1 MRRIADYELEAS
13 LGSGNHG
20 EFFVARPP
28 ARLGLDVDRV
38 AVKVLSLN
46 ASDDA
51 FRRVGNE
58 LKLFASIT
66 CPQLVRLYDAGH
78 QGGVFYYAM
87 EYFARGSLGRPA
99 TPVERTLVFR
109 AVADAARAAHA
120 LHEAGVAHRDI
131 KPANV
136 MLANGGGK
144 LSDLG
149 LAQILSP
156 GQTVTGIGPIGTI
169 EFMEPQLI
177 LGERA
182 GRATDVWA
190 LGTTLH
196 RALTGASV
204 YGAIP
209 DGDLLAALRHVV
221 QSTPMV
227 SADLG
232 EQEAALIRRCLA
244 AERSDRPSTA
254 AEVAEEIDQLVEAS

>member
-1 MRRIADYELEAS
+1 MRRIADYELEGS

-28 ARLGLDVDRV
+28 GRLGLDVDKV

-58 LKLFASIT
+58 LKLFASVA
-66 CPQLVRLYDAGH
+66 CPQLVTLYDAGH
-78 QGGVFYYAM
+78 QDGVFYYAM
-87 EYFARGSLGRPA
+87 EFFAAGSLGRPA
-99 TPVERTLVFR
+99 TTPERHQVLA

-136 MLANGGGK
+136 MLDNGGGK

-169 EFMEPQLI
+169 EYMEPQLI

-196 RALTGASV
+196 RALSGESV
-204 YGAIP
+204 YGTIP
-209 DGDLLAALRHVV
+209 DGDLLTALRHVV
-221 QSTPMV
+221 QSTPVM
-227 SADLG
+227 SASLAG
-232 EQEAALIRRCLA
+232 AEADLIRRCLA
-244 AERSDRPSTA
+244 RDRADRPATA
-254 AEVAEEIDQLVEAS
+254 AQVAEEIDQLVEAS

>member
-28 ARLGLDVDRV
+28 GRLGLDVDKV
-38 AVKVLSLN
+38 AVKVLALN

-58 LKLFASIT
+58 LKLFASVA
-66 CPQLVRLYDAGH
+66 CPQLVQLYDAGH

-87 EYFARGSLGRPA
+87 EYFDQGSLGRPA
-99 TPVERTLVFR
+99 TTPQRRQALQ

-169 EFMEPQLI
+169 EYMEPALI

-190 LGTTLH
+190 LAATLH
-196 RALTGASV
+196 RALSGTSI

-209 DGDLLAALRHVV
+209 DGDLLTALRHVV
-221 QSTPMV
+221 QTPPVV
-227 SADLG
+227 SDGLS
-232 EQEAALIRRCLA
+232 EEEASLIRWCLA
-244 AERSDRPSTA
+244 PERSDRPATA
-254 AEVAEEIDQLVEAS
+254 AEVAQHIDQLAEAL

>member
-1 MRRIADYELEAS
+1 MRRIADYELETS
-13 LGSGNHG
+13 LGAGNHG

-28 ARLGLDVDRV
+28 QRLGLDVERV

-51 FRRVGNE
+51 FRRVANE
-58 LKLFASIT
+58 LKLFASVP
-66 CPQLVRLYDAGH
+66 CDQLVTLYDAGH
-78 QGGVFYYAM
+78 QNGAFYYAM
-87 EYFARGSLGRPA
+87 EYFPGGSLERPEQ
-99 TPVERTLVFR
+99 PPSR
-109 AVADAARAAHA
+109 AHVLRAMADVARAAHA

-136 MLANGGGK
+136 MLTETSGK

-169 EFMEPQLI
+169 EYMEPGLI

-182 GRATDVWA
+182 GRASDIWSIA
-190 LGTTLH
+190 TTLH
-196 RALTGASV
+196 HALTGTAI
-204 YGAIP
+204 YGVIP

-221 QSTPMV
+221 QTPPTLADGFTDAETDLLRSCLAPERADRPA
-227 SADLG
+227 SADLVA
-232 EQEAALIRRCLA
+232 ERLDQLAEAA
-244 AERSDRPSTA
+244 
-254 AEVAEEIDQLVEAS
+254 

>member
-1 MRRIADYELEAS
+1 MRRIADYELEES

-28 ARLGLDVDRV
+28 GRLGLEVEKV

-58 LKLFASIT
+58 LQLFASVS
-66 CPQLVRLYDAGH
+66 CGQLVALYDAGH

-87 EYFARGSLGRPA
+87 EYFPSGSLGRPA
-99 TPVERTLVFR
+99 SAPDRPQVLR

-136 MLANGGGK
+136 MLSHGGGK

-149 LAQILSP
+149 LAQILAP

-169 EFMEPQLI
+169 EYMEPQLI

-182 GRATDVWA
+182 GRATDIWA

-196 RALTGASV
+196 RALSGASV
-204 YGAIP
+204 YGSIP
-209 DGDLLAALRHVV
+209 DGDLLTALRHVV
-221 QSTPMV
+221 QSEPV
-227 SADLG
+227 VDGSIGDA
-232 EQEAALIRRCLA
+232 EAALIRRCLA
-244 AERSDRPSTA
+244 KERTDRPATA
-254 AEVAEEIDQLVEAS
+254 EEVAQEIDQLVEAS